1 VRTAIRKHLGDF
13 LAIVALFILALGIGG
28 YILSQQR
35 LTFPLVQSQPFVVKV
50 ELPNAQAVQPGQGQ
64 TVRVAGV
71 EVGQVGQV
79 QLQDGKAVVDLELEP
94 KYKGLIRQDATAL
107 LRSKTGLKDMFVE
120 VDPGQGAPLKENAR
134 IALQNTAPDINPD
147 EFLSAL
153 DSDTRDYLKLLING
167 AGKGLKGRG
176 NDLKN
181 TFAALGPTHR
191 DLARVTRAIANRRG
205 NLRRLIHNYGLLVHE
220 LGGKD
225 TELTR
230 LVRQSNQVFEAFASQ
245 GTNISS
251 FVSKLPGTLRQTEST
266 LVKADRL
273 AQQLRPTLAALR
285 PPFRKIA
292 TANAQVLPL
301 AREGTP
307 ELKNQI
313 RPFVRNSQ
321 PFTRDF
327 GKGARDLSK
336 AGPDLSKSFLELN
349 RLFNIASYNP
359 GGQQGISEG
368 CEKHGTCT
376 AAERNRSEGYLFW
389 LAWVAQNTTSIFS
402 SRDATGAFRR
412 ATAGGVDCGVFASI
426 AGGISGQLPDNLK
439 TVLNGTLAGL
449 PPDVQNTI
457 KTVLPG
463 PPGPP
468 TVNSITDLGKLLGQF
483 GLCSSTG

>member
-1 VRTAIRKHLGDF
+1 MTTAIRKHLGDF

-28 YILSQQR
+28 YILSQER
-35 LTFPLVQSQPFVVKV
+35 LHFPLVQESPFTVKM

-79 QLQDGKAVVDLELEP
+79 ELKNGVAVVELQLEP
-94 KYKGLIRQDATAL
+94 KFKGLLRQDATAL

-120 VDPGQGAPLKENAR
+120 VDPGQGKPLEENGTIR
-134 IALQNTAPDINPD
+134 VQNTASDINPD

-176 NDLKN
+176 SDLQN

-191 DLARVTRAIANRRG
+191 DLARVTRAIASRRG

-230 LVRQSNQVFEAFASQ
+230 LVQQSNQVFEAFASQ
-245 GTNISS
+245 DVNISS
-251 FVSKLPGTLRQTEST
+251 FVSKLPGSLRQTEST
-266 LVKADRL
+266 LIKADRL
-273 AQQLRPTLAALR
+273 AQELRPALASLR

-292 TANAQVLPL
+292 SANAQVLPL
-301 AREGTP
+301 AKEGTP
-307 ELKNQI
+307 ILKNQV

-327 GKGARDLSK
+327 GIGARDLAK
-336 AGPDLSKSFLELN
+336 AGPDLTKTFGELN
-349 RLFNIASYNP
+349 RLFNIAAYNP
-359 GGQQGISEG
+359 GGTQSISSG
-368 CEKHGTCT
+368 CETSGACS
-376 AAERNRSEGYLFW
+376 AAERNRSEGYLYW
-389 LAWVAQNTTSIFS
+389 LAWIAQNTTSIFS
-402 SRDATGAFRR
+402 TRDAQGSIRR
-412 ATAGGVDCGVFASI
+412 VSLGGVNCATVAAI
-426 AGGISGQLPDNLK
+426 AGGISGQLPPELK
-439 TVLNGTLAGL
+439 TTLNGTLAS
-449 PPDVQNTI
+449 
-457 KTVLPG
+457 LPG
-463 PPGPP
+463 PVKTGILGALGQAGPDP
-468 TVNSITDLGKLLGQF
+468 TVDNITDFSKVLNQL
-483 GLCSSTG
+483 GLCAL

>member
-1 VRTAIRKHLGDF
+1 VTTQIRKHLGDF
-13 LAIVALFILALGIGG
+13 VAIMVLFVLALGIAG
-28 YILSQQR
+28 YILGQQR
-35 LTFPLVQSQPFVVKV
+35 LTFPLVQSQPFVVKM

-79 QLQDGKAVVDLELEP
+79 QLKNGLAVVDLELDQQ
-94 KYKGLIRQDATAL
+94 YKGLIRQDATAL

-120 VDPGQGAPLKENAR
+120 VDPGQGKPLKENGT
-134 IALQNTAPDINPD
+134 IQVQNTAADVNPD

-153 DSDTRDYLKLLING
+153 DADTRDYLKLLING

-176 NDLKN
+176 SDLQN

-191 DLARVTRAIANRRG
+191 DLARVTKAIANRRG
-205 NLRRLIHNYGLLVHE
+205 NLRRLIHNYGLLVQE

-225 TELTR
+225 TDLTR
-230 LVRQSNQVFEAFASQ
+230 LVQQSNQVFEAFASQ
-245 GTNISS
+245 STNVSS
-251 FVSKLPGTLRQTEST
+251 FVAKLPGTLRQTEST
-266 LVKADRL
+266 LIKADRL
-273 AQQLRPTLAALR
+273 ARVLRPTLAALR

-359 GGQQGISEG
+359 GGSEGISSG
-368 CEKHGTCT
+368 CENDGTCT
-376 AAERNRSEGYLFW
+376 AAERNRNEGYLYW
-389 LAWVAQNTTSIFS
+389 LAWIGQNTTSIFS
-402 SRDATGAFRR
+402 TRDAQGIFRR
-412 ATAGGVDCGVFASI
+412 VSAGGVTCATLAAI
-426 AGGISGQLPDNLK
+426 AGGIGGQLPTQL
-439 TVLNGTLAGL
+439 TTTINGTLASL
-449 PPDVQNTI
+449 PTALKDQLN
-457 KTVLPG
+457 G
-463 PPGPP
+463 A
-468 TVNSITDLGKLLGQF
+468 LGQPAGSNPNVTDPASF
-483 GLCSSTG
+483 AKVLQQLGLCGS

>member
-79 QLQDGKAVVDLELEP
+79 QLENGKAVVDLELKP
-94 KYKGLIRQDATAL
+94 KYKGLLRQDATAL

-120 VDPGQGAPLKENAR
+120 VDPGQGKPLKENQR
-134 IALQNTAPDINPD
+134 IPVQNTAPDINPD

-176 NDLKN
+176 SDLQN

-191 DLARVTRAIANRRG
+191 DLARVTRAIANRRD
-205 NLRRLIHNYGLLVHE
+205 NLRRLIHNYGLLVQE

-230 LVRQSNQVFEAFASQ
+230 LVQQSNQVFEAFASQ
-245 GTNISS
+245 NVNISS
-251 FVSKLPGTLRQTEST
+251 FVSKLPSSLRQTEST
-266 LVKADRL
+266 LIKADRL
-273 AQQLRPTLAALR
+273 AQELRPTLAALR

-292 TANAQVLPL
+292 SANAQVLPL

-321 PFTRDF
+321 PFIRDF
-327 GKGARDLSK
+327 GKGAHDLVK
-336 AGPDLSKSFLELN
+336 AGPDLSKTFLELN

-359 GGQQGISEG
+359 GGTQSISSA
-368 CEKHGTCT
+368 CENSGNCT
-376 AAERNRSEGYLFW
+376 AAERNRNEGYLFW

-402 SRDATGAFRR
+402 TRDAQGSIRR
-412 ATAGGVDCGVFASI
+412 VTAGGANCSALAAIS
-426 AGGISGQLPDNLK
+426 GGISGQIPPSLK
-439 TVLNGTLAGL
+439 TTLNGTLAS
-449 PPDVQNTI
+449 
-457 KTVLPG
+457 LPG
-463 PPGPP
+463 PVKTTLLGALGQGGPDP
-468 TVNSITDLGKLLGQF
+468 TVDTLTDFSKVLNQL
-483 GLCSSTG
+483 GLCSL

>member
-1 VRTAIRKHLGDF
+1 MTTAIRKHLGDF
-13 LAIVALFILALGIGG
+13 LAIVALFILALGIAG

-35 LTFPLVQSQPFVVKV
+35 LTFPLVQKQPFVVKM

-79 QLQDGKAVVDLELEP
+79 QLKNGVAVVDLELES

-120 VDPGQGAPLKENAR
+120 VDPGQGKPLKENGTIQVR
-134 IALQNTAPDINPD
+134 NTAEDVNPD

-153 DSDTRDYLKLLING
+153 DADTRDYLKLLING

-176 NDLKN
+176 SDLQN

-191 DLARVTRAIANRRG
+191 DLARLTKAIANRRG
-205 NLRRLIHNYGLLVHE
+205 NLRRLIHNYGLLVQE

-225 TELTR
+225 KDLTR
-230 LVRQSNQVFEAFASQ
+230 LVQQSNQVFQAFASESP
-245 GTNISS
+245 NISS
-251 FVSKLPGTLRQTEST
+251 FVAKLPSTLRQTEST
-266 LVKADRL
+266 LIKADRL
-273 AQQLRPTLAALR
+273 AQVLRPTLAALR

-321 PFTRDF
+321 PFTRNF
-327 GKGARDLSK
+327 GRGARDLSK

-349 RLFNIASYNP
+349 RLFNMAAYNP
-359 GGQQGISEG
+359 GGSEGISSG
-368 CEKHGTCT
+368 CENNGTCT
-376 AAERNRSEGYLFW
+376 SAERNRNEGYLYW
-389 LAWVAQNTTSIFS
+389 LAWIAQDTTSIFS
-402 SRDATGAFRR
+402 TRDAQGIFRR
-412 ATAGGVDCGVFASI
+412 VSAGGATCTTLAAIAGGV
-426 AGGISGQLPDNLK
+426 SGQLPSQFA
-439 TVLNGTLAGL
+439 TTINGTLASL
-449 PPDVQNTI
+449 PAGVKDQI
-457 KTVLPG
+457 
-463 PPGPP
+463 
-468 TVNSITDLGKLLGQF
+468 DAALGQPAGSDPNVTDPNAF
-483 GLCSSTG
+483 AKVLQQLGLCGG

>member
-1 VRTAIRKHLGDF
+1 MTTQIRKHLGDF
-13 LAIVALFILALGIGG
+13 VAIMVLFVLALGIAG
-28 YILSQQR
+28 YILGQQR
-35 LTFPLVQSQPFVVKV
+35 VTFPLVQSQPFVVKM

-79 QLQDGKAVVDLELEP
+79 QLKNGVAVVDLELDQQ
-94 KYKGLIRQDATAL
+94 YKGLIRQDATAL

-120 VDPGQGAPLKENAR
+120 VDPGQGKPLKENGTIQVR
-134 IALQNTAPDINPD
+134 NTASDVNPD

-153 DSDTRDYLKLLING
+153 DADTRDYLKLLING

-176 NDLKN
+176 SDLQN

-191 DLARVTRAIANRRG
+191 DLARVTKAIANRRG
-205 NLRRLIHNYGLLVHE
+205 NLRRLIHNYGLLVQE

-225 TELTR
+225 TDLTR
-230 LVRQSNQVFEAFASQ
+230 LVQQSNQVFEAFASQ
-245 GTNISS
+245 STNVSS

-266 LVKADRL
+266 LIKADRL
-273 AQQLRPTLAALR
+273 ARVLRPTLAALR

-292 TANAQVLPL
+292 SANAQVLPL

-359 GGQQGISEG
+359 GGSEGISSG
-368 CEKHGTCT
+368 CENGGTCT
-376 AAERNRSEGYLFW
+376 AAERNRNEGYLYW
-389 LAWVAQNTTSIFS
+389 LAWIGQNTTSIFS
-402 SRDATGAFRR
+402 TRDAQGIFRR
-412 ATAGGVDCGVFASI
+412 VSAGGATCASLAAI
-426 AGGISGQLPDNLK
+426 AGGISGQLPTQL
-439 TVLNGTLAGL
+439 TTTINGTLASL
-449 PPDVQNTI
+449 PTALKDQLDGV
-457 KTVLPG
+457 
-463 PPGPP
+463 
-468 TVNSITDLGKLLGQF
+468 LGQPAGSDPNVTDPASF
-483 GLCSSTG
+483 AKVLQQLGLCGT

>member
-1 VRTAIRKHLGDF
+1 MRTAIRKHLGDF
-13 LAIVALFILALGIGG
+13 LAIVALFIFALGIAG

-35 LTFPLVQSQPFVVKV
+35 LTFPLVQKQPFVVRM

-79 QLQDGKAVVDLELEP
+79 QLKNGVAVVDLELDQQ
-94 KYKGLIRQDATAL
+94 YKGLIRVDGTAL

-120 VDPGQGAPLKENAR
+120 VDPGQGKPLKDNGT
-134 IALQNTAPDINPD
+134 IQISNTAPDINPD

-153 DSDTRDYLKLLING
+153 DADTRDYLKLLING

-176 NDLKN
+176 SDLQE
-181 TFAALGPTHR
+181 TFARLGPLHR
-191 DLARVTRAIANRRG
+191 DLARVTRAIGRRRG
-205 NLRRLIHNYGLLVHE
+205 NLRRLIHNYGLLVRE

-225 TELTR
+225 KDLTR
-230 LVRQSNQVFEAFASQ
+230 LVTQSNQGCEAFRSQ
-245 GTNISS
+245 GTT
-251 FVSKLPGTLRQTEST
+251 VSACVNKLPGTLPQTQST
-266 LVKADRL
+266 LVKADKL
-273 AQQLRPTLAALR
+273 SQELRPTLAALR

-292 TANAQVLPL
+292 SANKQVLPL

-307 ELKNQI
+307 ILKNQV

-327 GKGARDLSK
+327 GIGARDLVK

-349 RLFNIASYNP
+349 RLFNIAGYNP

-389 LAWVAQNTTSIFS
+389 LALVAQKTTSVFS
-402 SRDATGAFRR
+402 SRDATGTFRR

-468 TVNSITDLGKLLGQF
+468 TVN
-483 GLCSSTG
+483 

>member
-1 VRTAIRKHLGDF
+1 MRTAIRKHLGDF

-28 YILSQQR
+28 YILSPQR
-35 LTFPLVQSQPFVVKV
+35 LTFPLVQEQPLVVKV
-50 ELPNAQAVQPGQGQ
+50 ELPNPPAGQPGPGQ
-64 TVRVAGV
+64 TGRGAGV

-79 QLQDGKAVVDLELEP
+79 KLEDGKAVVDLELKP
-94 KYKGLIRQDATAL
+94 KYKGLLRQDASAL

-120 VDPGQGAPLKENAR
+120 VDPGQGRPLKENQIISAR
-134 IALQNTAPDINPD
+134 NTAPDINPD

-153 DSDTRDYLKLLING
+153 DADTRDYLKLLING

-205 NLRRLIHNYGLLVHE
+205 NLRRLIHNYGLLVRE

-225 TELTR
+225 TDLTR
-230 LVRQSNQVFEAFASQ
+230 LVQQSNQVFEAFASQ
-245 GTNISS
+245 STNVSS
-251 FVSKLPGTLRQTEST
+251 FVSKLPSTLRQTEST
-266 LVKADRL
+266 LIKADRL
-273 AQQLRPTLAALR
+273 AQVLRPTLAALR

-321 PFTRDF
+321 PFTRNF

-336 AGPDLSKSFLELN
+336 AGPDLTKSFLELN
-349 RLFNIASYNP
+349 RLFNMASYNP
-359 GGQQGISEG
+359 GGTEGISSG
-368 CEKHGTCT
+368 CENDGNCT
-376 AAERNRSEGYLFW
+376 AAERNRNEGYLYW
-389 LAWVAQNTTSIFS
+389 LAWIGQNTTSIFS
-402 SRDATGAFRR
+402 TRDAQGIFRR
-412 ATAGGVDCGVFASI
+412 VSAGGVDCTTLAAI
-426 AGGISGQLPDNLK
+426 AGGVSGQLPPQLA
-439 TVLNGTLAGL
+439 TTINGTLASL
-449 PPDVQNTI
+449 PTAVKDQLDSV
-457 KTVLPG
+457 
-463 PPGPP
+463 
-468 TVNSITDLGKLLGQF
+468 LGQPSGSNPNVTDPNSF
-483 GLCSSTG
+483 SKVLQQLGLCGG

>member
-1 VRTAIRKHLGDF
+1 MTTAIRKHLGDF

-35 LTFPLVQSQPFVVKV
+35 LTFPLVQKQPFVVRV
-50 ELPNAQAVQPGQGQ
+50 ELPNAQAVQPGPGQ

-71 EVGQVGQV
+71 EVGQVGEV
-79 QLQDGKAVVDLELEP
+79 QLKDGYALVDLELKPE
-94 KYKGLIRQDATAL
+94 YKGLMRQDATAL

-120 VDPGQGAPLKENAR
+120 VAPGQGRPLKENQIISAR
-134 IALQNTAPDINPD
+134 NTAPDINPD

-153 DSDTRDYLKLLING
+153 DADTRDYLKLLING

-205 NLRRLIHNYGLLVHE
+205 NLRRLIHNYGLLVQE

-230 LVRQSNQVFEAFASQ
+230 LVTQSNQVFQAFASQ
-245 GTNISS
+245 SPNIST
-251 FVSKLPGTLRQTEST
+251 FVSRLPGTLRQTEST

-292 TANAQVLPL
+292 TANAEVLPL

-307 ELKNQI
+307 ILKNQV

-327 GKGARDLSK
+327 GIAARDLSK
-336 AGPDLSKSFLELN
+336 AGPDLSKTFLELN
-349 RLFNIASYNP
+349 RLFNIAAYNP
-359 GGQQGISEG
+359 GGTESISSG
-368 CEKHGTCT
+368 CENSGTCS
-376 AAERNRSEGYLFW
+376 AAERNRNEGYLYW
-389 LAWVAQNTTSIFS
+389 LGWIAQDTVSIFS
-402 SRDATGAFRR
+402 TRDAQGSIRR
-412 ATAGGVDCGVFASI
+412 VTAGGASCATFAAI
-426 AGGISGQLPDNLK
+426 AGGVSGN
-439 TVLNGTLAGL
+439 L
-449 PPDVQNTI
+449 PP
-457 KTVLPG
+457 
-463 PPGPP
+463 
-468 TVNSITDLGKLLGQF
+468 
-483 GLCSSTG
+483 

>member
-1 VRTAIRKHLGDF
+1 VTTAIRKHLGDF
-13 LAIVALFILALGIGG
+13 LAIVALFILALGVGG

-35 LTFPLVQSQPFVVKV
+35 LTFPLVQEQPFVVKV

-71 EVGQVGQV
+71 EVGQVGEV
-79 QLQDGKAVVDLELEP
+79 QLQDGKAIVDLELEH
-94 KYKGLIRQDATAL
+94 KYKGLIRQDASAL

-120 VDPGQGAPLKENAR
+120 VDPGQGKPLKENGR
-134 IALQNTAPDINPD
+134 IPVQNTAPDINPD

-153 DSDTRDYLKLLING
+153 DADTRDYLKLLING

-191 DLARVTRAIANRRG
+191 DLARVTRAIASRRG
-205 NLRRLIHNYGLLVHE
+205 NLRRLIHNYGLLVQE

-230 LVRQSNQVFEAFASQ
+230 LVTQSNQVFQAFASQ
-245 GTNISS
+245 DVNVSS
-251 FVSKLPGTLRQTEST
+251 FVSKLPSSLRQTEST

-273 AQQLRPTLAALR
+273 SQELRPALAALR

-292 TANAQVLPL
+292 SANAQVLPL

-327 GKGARDLSK
+327 GKGAHNLVK

-359 GGQQGISEG
+359 GGTQSISSG
-368 CEKHGTCT
+368 CENNGTCS
-376 AAERNRSEGYLFW
+376 AAERNRSEGYLYW

-402 SRDATGAFRR
+402 TRDAQGSIRR
-412 ATAGGVDCGVFASI
+412 VTAGGANCNTLAQIS
-426 AGGISGQLPDNLK
+426 AGISGQLPAELK
-439 TVLNGTLAGL
+439 TTLNGTLAS
-449 PPDVQNTI
+449 
-457 KTVLPG
+457 LPG
-463 PPGPP
+463 PVKTALLGALGQGGPDP
-468 TVNSITDLGKLLGQF
+468 TVDNVTDFSKVLNQL
-483 GLCSSTG
+483 GLCAL

>member
-1 VRTAIRKHLGDF
+1 MRTAIRKHLGDF
-13 LAIVALFILALGIGG
+13 LAIVALFILALGIAG

-35 LTFPLVQSQPFVVKV
+35 LTFPLVQSQPFVVRM

-71 EVGQVGQV
+71 EVGQIGQV
-79 QLQDGKAVVDLELEP
+79 TLKNGRAVVELQLDP
-94 KYKGLIRQDATAL
+94 KYKGLIRQDASAL

-120 VDPGQGAPLKENAR
+120 VDPGEGK
-134 IALQNTAPDINPD
+134 ALSSGGHIRLSNTLPDVDPD

-153 DSDTRDYLKLLING
+153 DADTRDYLKLLING
-167 AGKGLKGRG
+167 LGKGLQGRG
-176 NDLKN
+176 KDLQN

-205 NLRRLIHNYGLLVHE
+205 NLRRLIHNYGLLVQE

-230 LVRQSNQVFEAFASQ
+230 LVTQSNQVFQAFASQ
-245 GTNISS
+245 DVNVSS
-251 FVSKLPGTLRQTEST
+251 FVSKLPSSLRQTEST

-273 AQQLRPTLAALR
+273 SQELRPALAALR

-292 TANAQVLPL
+292 SANAQVLPL

-327 GKGARDLSK
+327 GKGAHNLVK
-336 AGPDLSKSFLELN
+336 AGPDLTKTFGELN
-349 RLFNIASYNP
+349 RLFNIAAYNP
-359 GGQQGISEG
+359 VRSEAINSG
-368 CEKHGTCT
+368 CENDGACS
-376 AAERNRSEGYLFW
+376 AAERNRNEGYLYW
-389 LAWVAQNTTSIFS
+389 LAWIGQNTTSIFS
-402 SRDATGAFRR
+402 TRDAQGIFRR
-412 ATAGGVDCGVFASI
+412 VTAGGASCATVAAI
-426 AGGISGQLPDNLK
+426 AGGIG
-439 TVLNGTLAGL
+439 
-449 PPDVQNTI
+449 
-457 KTVLPG
+457 
-463 PPGPP
+463 
-468 TVNSITDLGKLLGQF
+468 
-483 GLCSSTG
+483 